1 MKHCKHI
8 QLIGMVLFLLIF
20 MCNKSIAFGNE
31 NMETVYYY
39 IVQPGDNLWNISKEI
54 YGTGTNW
61 HGLYNINQHIF
72 DSSLIYPGMKLEI
85 SSYGYPENADER
97 FMTEIRKKTKSQ
109 WLIPSYIHYYH
120 ETTERSGEYPK
131 ETEETAL
138 AALNT
143 DNVET
148 WLGTLSSPKILTGK
162 EKEYYRTKDSEDIL
176 YSYETEQG
184 LPEDIWYLAT
194 ADDGRSWLVIE
205 NLERGKSQEFYR
217 FTIDS
222 DTGEISRCEQFH
234 GAGGR
239 LYLTEETSMRIWV
252 MTKEI
257 NGEVIGI
264 AGEYRGSTYIGGNFY
279 YEKQKDGTVKEAYQL
294 YINGG
299 TGRYDPS
306 GGVYDY
312 PY

>member
-8 QLIGMVLFLLIF
+8 QLIGIMLFLLIF
-20 MCNKSIAFGNE
+20 ICNGNVAFGNE
-31 NMETVYYY
+31 NMENVYYY
-39 IVQPGDNLWNISKEI
+39 IVQPGDNLWNICKEV
-54 YGTGTNW
+54 YRTGTKWNW
-61 HGLYNINQHIF
+61 LYNDNQQIF

-85 SSYGYPENADER
+85 SRLPEGADER
-97 FMTEIRKKTKSQ
+97 FMTETRKKTKSQ

-120 ETTERSGEYPK
+120 ETPERSGEYPK

-143 DNVET
+143 DSVET
-148 WLGTLSSPKILTGK
+148 WLGTLSSPKILTEK

-176 YSYETEQG
+176 YSYETEVG
-184 LPEDIWYLAT
+184 LPEDIWYFAA
-194 ADDGRSWLVIE
+194 ADNGRRWLVIE
-205 NLERGKSQEFYR
+205 NQERGKSQEFYR

-222 DTGEISRCEQFH
+222 DTGEISGCEKLH

-257 NGEVIGI
+257 NG
-264 AGEYRGSTYIGGNFY
+264 
-279 YEKQKDGTVKEAYQL
+279 
-294 YINGG
+294 G

>member
-1 MKHCKHI
+1 MKHRTHI

-20 MCNKSIAFGNE
+20 MCNESIAFGNE

-39 IVQPGDNLWNISKEI
+39 IVQPGDNLWNISKEL
-54 YGTGTNW
+54 YGTGTKWNW
-61 HGLYNINQHIF
+61 LYNDNQHIF

-143 DNVET
+143 DSVET
-148 WLGTLSSPKILTGK
+148 WLGTLSSPKILIGK

-194 ADDGRSWLVIE
+194 ADNGRSWLVIE
-205 NLERGKSQEFYR
+205 NLERGLSVIHKRRNRQIR
-217 FTIDS
+217 PKW
-222 DTGEISRCEQFH
+222 RC
-234 GAGGR
+234 
-239 LYLTEETSMRIWV
+239 I
-252 MTKEI
+252 
-257 NGEVIGI
+257 
-264 AGEYRGSTYIGGNFY
+264 
-279 YEKQKDGTVKEAYQL
+279 
-294 YINGG
+294 
-299 TGRYDPS
+299 
-306 GGVYDY
+306 
-312 PY
+312 

>member
-1 MKHCKHI
+1 M
-8 QLIGMVLFLLIF
+8 
-20 MCNKSIAFGNE
+20 
-31 NMETVYYY
+31 
-39 IVQPGDNLWNISKEI
+39 WNISKEI

-61 HGLYNINQHIF
+61 HSLYNVNQHIF

-85 SSYGYPENADER
+85 HRLPENADER
-97 FMTEIRKKTKSQ
+97 FMTETRKKINSQ

-131 ETEETAL
+131 ETE
-138 AALNT
+138 
-143 DNVET
+143 V
-148 WLGTLSSPKILTGK
+148 
-162 EKEYYRTKDSEDIL
+162 
-176 YSYETEQG
+176 G
-184 LPEDIWYLAT
+184 LPEDIWYFAAT
-194 ADDGRSWLVIE
+194 DNGRRWLVIE
-205 NLERGKSQEFYR
+205 NQERGKSQEFYR

-222 DTGEISRCEQFH
+222 DTGEISGCEQFH

-299 TGRYDPS
+299 IGKYDPS
-306 GGVYDY
+306 GGTYEY

>member
-8 QLIGMVLFLLIF
+8 QLIGMMLFLLIF
-20 MCNKSIAFGNE
+20 MCNKRIAFGNE

-39 IVQPGDNLWNISKEI
+39 IVQPGDNLWNISKEL

-85 SSYGYPENADER
+85 HIFPKSADER
-97 FMTEIRKKTKSQ
+97 FMTETRKKTKLY
-109 WLIPSYIHYYH
+109 WLGESYVHCNF
-120 ETTERSGEYPK
+120 ETPHHGEEYPK

-143 DNVET
+143 DSIET
-148 WLGTLSSPKILTGK
+148 WLGTLSSPKILTEK

-176 YSYETEQG
+176 YSYETEQS
-184 LPEDIWYLAT
+184 LPEDIWYLMT
-194 ADDGRSWLVIE
+194 ADNGQNWLIIE

-239 LYLTEETSMRIWV
+239 LYLTKEDNMRIWV

-257 NGEVIGI
+257 NGEIVGI
-264 AGEYRGSTYIGGNFY
+264 AGEYRGAILIGGNFY
-279 YEKQKDGTVKEAYQL
+279 YERQNDGTVKETYQT
-294 YINGG
+294 YHTWGSG
-299 TGRYDPS
+299 TRDLTYA
-306 GGVYDY
+306 Y

>member
-8 QLIGMVLFLLIF
+8 QLIGMMLFLLTF
-20 MCNKSIAFGNE
+20 MCNGSIAFGNE
-31 NMETVYYY
+31 DMKTVYYY
-39 IVQPGDNLWNISKEI
+39 IVQPGDNLWNISKEV
-54 YGTGTNW
+54 YGTGTKW
-61 HGLYNINQHIF
+61 DRLYYYNHHIF
-72 DSSLIYPGMKLEI
+72 DPALIYPGMKLEI
-85 SSYGYPENADER
+85 TLLPEDADER
-97 FMTEIRKKTKSQ
+97 FMTETRKRTNSQ

-120 ETTERSGEYPK
+120 ETPERSGEYPK
-131 ETEETAL
+131 GTEETAL

-143 DNVET
+143 DSVET
-148 WLGTLSSPKILTGK
+148 WLGTLSSPKILTEK
-162 EKEYYRTKDSEDIL
+162 EKEYYRTKDSKDIL

-184 LPEDIWYLAT
+184 LPEDIWYFAT

-205 NLERGKSQEFYR
+205 NQERGKSQEFYR

-222 DTGEISRCEQFH
+222 DTGEISGCEQFH

-279 YEKQKDGTVKEAYQL
+279 YEKQSDGTVKEAYQL